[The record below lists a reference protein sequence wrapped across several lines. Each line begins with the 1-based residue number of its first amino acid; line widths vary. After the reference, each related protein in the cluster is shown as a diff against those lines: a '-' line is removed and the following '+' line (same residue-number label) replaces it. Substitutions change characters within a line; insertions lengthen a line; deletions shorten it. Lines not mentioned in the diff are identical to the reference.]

1 MERSQP
7 DPKQW
12 RLTPP
17 KAGAQGALTVDFP
30 KPMNYVLLQRMLR
43 VPNIS
48 GQVAVDRQETR
59 WLFTP
64 SKPWIAGDYRLI
76 IDTALEDLA
85 GNSIAL
91 AFDIDVFEQV
101 HEHIATSTIA
111 LPFSV
116 R

>member
-1 MERSQP
+1 
-7 DPKQW
+7 
-12 RLTPP
+12 
-17 KAGAQGALTVDFP
+17 
-30 KPMNYVLLQRMLR
+30 MNDVLLQRMLR
-43 VPNIS
+43 VS
-48 GQVAVDRQETR
+48 KGDRSVAGQVAVDRQETR

-64 SKPWIAGDYRLI
+64 RQAWSAGDYRLI
-76 IDTALEDLA
+76 VDTALEDLA

-101 HEHIATSTIA
+101 SRHITSSTIA

>member
-1 MERSQP
+1 V
-7 DPKQW
+7 
-12 RLTPP
+12 
-17 KAGAQGALTVDFP
+17 TVDR
-30 KPMNYVLLQRMLR
+30 LE
-43 VPNIS
+43 S
-48 GQVAVDRQETR
+48 R

-64 SKPWIAGDYRLI
+64 RQPWADGDYRLVV
-76 IDTALEDLA
+76 DTALEDLA

-101 HEHIATSTIA
+101 HEHIASSTIT